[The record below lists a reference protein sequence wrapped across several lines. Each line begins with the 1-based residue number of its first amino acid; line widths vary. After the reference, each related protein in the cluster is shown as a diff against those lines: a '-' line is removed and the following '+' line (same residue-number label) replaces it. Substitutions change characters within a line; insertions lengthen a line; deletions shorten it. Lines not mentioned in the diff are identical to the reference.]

1 MAADF
6 RTSQMRDTRRPMRR
20 IIAPA
25 TFHRMLRMKKMIIP
39 LLFAACF
46 IFTGCASK
54 TPRDA
59 QTHKTNLGRVR
70 LGMTTKKV
78 SALVGPP
85 IRVEKKVTAAPT
97 TVEWFYVES
106 QFMLAGDGVVTGL
119 QEYGDTR
126 NGQRVIKLTFTDDR
140 LFSIE
145 RMRATP

>member
-1 MAADF
+1 
-6 RTSQMRDTRRPMRR
+6 
-20 IIAPA
+20 
-25 TFHRMLRMKKMIIP
+25 
-39 LLFAACF
+39 
-46 IFTGCASK
+46 
-54 TPRDA
+54 
-59 QTHKTNLGRVR
+59 
-70 LGMTTKKV
+70 MTTKKV

-145 RMRATP
+145 RMRATPWAALEWAVAHEVE

>member
-1 MAADF
+1 
-6 RTSQMRDTRRPMRR
+6 
-20 IIAPA
+20 
-25 TFHRMLRMKKMIIP
+25 MKKMIIP
-39 LLFAACF
+39 LFFAACF

-106 QFMLAGDGVVTGL
+106 TVHAGRRWGYNWSARIWRHAKWAACN
-119 QEYGDTR
+119 QINFHR
-126 NGQRVIKLTFTDDR
+126 
-140 LFSIE
+140 
-145 RMRATP
+145 